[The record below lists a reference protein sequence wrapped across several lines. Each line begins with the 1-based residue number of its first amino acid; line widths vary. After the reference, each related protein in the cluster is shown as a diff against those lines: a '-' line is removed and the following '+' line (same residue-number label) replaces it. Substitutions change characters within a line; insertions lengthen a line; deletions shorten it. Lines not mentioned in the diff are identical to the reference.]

1 MEEPLSR
8 PHYSHDLRA
17 TGLTAALLALTIVA
31 GGCTETR
38 AAVGHSCGALDKRFL
53 ETAGVNMTALG
64 MLAEGFQTGAM
75 TYGEVVDEAQAAA
88 KRIGHVT
95 PRDPSLR
102 KAQTLISAMFREYG
116 DAVELQSNGKPE
128 AGERMYRAYGLAN
141 FARDVLQQAQPA
153 LAERGCDVAPLL

>member
-1 MEEPLSR
+1 MGR
-8 PHYSHDLRA
+8 RGARTIRHDLRA
-17 TGLTAALLALTIVA
+17 TGLTAALLALAIVA

-64 MLAEGFQTGAM
+64 ILAEGIQTGAM
-75 TYGEVVDEAQAAA
+75 TPREVVEEAQAAA

-102 KAQTLISAMFREYG
+102 TAQTLISAMFREYG